1 MSRDFPTSDPQ
12 IPTFFWETLLEWEP
26 GLFPGVEAAPRSM
39 VFWEW
44 PPFPAPFP
52 QCWEFPRLFLVVN
65 SDQTSVFWE
74 CWIVRD
80 GVGAAHGQSQC
91 VVSFPGILGGNFR
104 LFLGIVFII
113 FRGFFGGGRGLEG
126 IFWGEFSRLEHSQS
140 PGNGRHGKQMGIF
153 LKNHPKFPNFLTSI
167 HHLE

>member
-26 GLFPGVEAAPRSM
+26 GLFPGVGAAPRSM

-52 QCWEFPRLFLVVN
+52 QRWEFPRLFLVVN

-80 GVGAAHGQSQC
+80 GVGAAHGQSRC

-104 LFLGIVFII
+104 LFWELFLLFSGDFLEGGGVW
-113 FRGFFGGGRGLEG
+113 REFFGGNFHGWSTAKSLEMAG
-126 IFWGEFSRLEHSQS
+126 MENKWESF
-140 PGNGRHGKQMGIF
+140 
-153 LKNHPKFPNFLTSI
+153 
-167 HHLE
+167 